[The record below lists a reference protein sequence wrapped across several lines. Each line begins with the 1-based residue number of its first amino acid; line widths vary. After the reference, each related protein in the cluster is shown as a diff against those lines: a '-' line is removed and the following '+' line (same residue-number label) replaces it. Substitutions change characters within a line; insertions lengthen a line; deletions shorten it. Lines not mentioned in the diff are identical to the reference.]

1 MFRRD
6 WRINPQE
13 QSLEPPD
20 DDEESDEDI
29 RDEEDALSRREDEE
43 VESFMDGRQMKGTVI
58 DSVKE
63 NPNVVVFEPTRW
75 ECFKAWLKKQCLAEY
90 PDESSSVGRGQQMEL
105 SKSLKSKLRG
115 LVEAW
120 ADEYLDGR
128 PMIYGMCVYSALEET
143 LIDQTEKVLKSFD
156 NGDK

>member
-1 MFRRD
+1 
-6 WRINPQE
+6 
-13 QSLEPPD
+13 
-20 DDEESDEDI
+20 
-29 RDEEDALSRREDEE
+29 
-43 VESFMDGRQMKGTVI
+43 
-58 DSVKE
+58 
-63 NPNVVVFEPTRW
+63 
-75 ECFKAWLKKQCLAEY
+75 
-90 PDESSSVGRGQQMEL
+90 MEL